1 MTVYT
6 TAFDKG
12 YLTRGIAM
20 IESLL
25 SFQGDARISVLCLDL
40 ETRLAVQAIQ
50 TTVNISIIHLSD
62 LGGERIQKIRS
73 DREYREFCWTLGA
86 LLCDFHLRMNEKE
99 VVYLDAD
106 ILFFSSPE
114 ILLQEARSGDVA
126 AIKHRFPSRLQ
137 DYEINGMFNVQW
149 VYFSNSAV
157 GRKAAARWAEQCVLS
172 CSYQPE
178 IGIVGDQKYLDEW
191 PDLYPTFVEILTPG
205 AGIAPWNHET
215 FRPFYS
221 DKGWKVKGGSDL
233 IFYHFHGLKILSSG
247 DVQLAGPIY
256 SDVCELPLD
265 LYEHYLDQL
274 AKVAGRYPNLL
285 EGPKPST
292 WRIQKRR
299 GLVRRLIVKLGE
311 EAS

>member
-25 SFQGDARISVLCLDL
+25 SFQDDARISVLCLDL

-50 TTVNISIIHLSD
+50 TTVDISIIHLSD
-62 LGGERIQKIRS
+62 LGDELIRKIRS

-106 ILFFSSPE
+106 ILFFNSPE
-114 ILLQEARSGDVA
+114 ILLHEARSGDVA

-137 DYEINGMFNVQW
+137 NYEMNGMFNVQW

-157 GRKAAARWAEQCVLS
+157 GRKAAARWAEQCVDS

-215 FRPFYS
+215 FGPFYG
-221 DKGWKVKGGSDL
+221 DKGWKVKGNSDL

-274 AKVAGRYPNLL
+274 AKVARRYPNLL

-299 GLVRRLIVKLGE
+299 GLVRRLAVKLGE
-311 EAS
+311 RAS